1 MTYSY
6 ITYVPLGLQI
16 VMQTFVAC
24 IFFYML
30 WKYKSDSLLVFLITL
45 FFPSI
50 FIFVGKNVENLYK
63 VSLLL
68 MCLYTCW
75 ERKVWLRYTAKDL
88 LYVLVFIILS
98 VSFFYSTV
106 FYSRDS
112 WTIIFSQYA
121 RYLEIFLLWF
131 LLRDAIFYRSEK
143 DKIISFLYEIVI
155 AQIVISMFKLLIF
168 GRQIEGLV
176 GSFTISG
183 GGVGTSF
190 PIIGFYIIYLYRK
203 GVLNKVDW
211 WLIVGLF
218 LIGWTTG
225 KRAVWII
232 LPIVIMLFF
241 SYVRGVR
248 LNKYMIL
255 GLLAFPVVLYFGAR
269 LTPTLNPEHK
279 VWGTFDFEHLY
290 DYANKYQ
297 FGEEGIEGQRENI
310 RETNK
315 IAYVDGTYGLQN
327 EQIEAYGRG
336 NATIELFKLIFGSRS
351 LTKQD
356 IWGTGLSTFYSTS
369 YEEFDKLPLTIHLSY
384 KGAGTGFF
392 QMYATIGVVGA
403 ILMVIFSLLPY
414 TRIKQRRIKWVMIGV
429 FVYDY
434 FMYNATTCRDTYLV
448 AMIFICIFSVNYEY
462 LKAKFH
468 RRQMIQDS
476 IKYQPH
482 NLGYPK
488 QAKNNPAE

>member
-1 MTYSY
+1 MRFELIHHIS
-6 ITYVPLGLQI
+6 LSGQI
-16 VMQTFVAC
+16 WMQIFVTMLLV
-24 IFFYML
+24 YML
-30 WKYKSDSLLVFLITL
+30 WKYRRDSLLVFLVML
-45 FFPSI
+45 FFPRV
-50 FIFVGKNVENLYK
+50 FIFMGKNVENLYK

-98 VSFFYSTV
+98 ASFFYSTV
-106 FYSRDS
+106 FYSRDN

-131 LLRDAIFYRSEK
+131 LLKDAIFYRNEK
-143 DKIISFLYEIVI
+143 DKILQFLYEVVI
-155 AQIVISMFKLLIF
+155 LQIIISLFKLVIF
-168 GRQIEGLV
+168 RHQVEGLV

-190 PIIGFYIIYLYRK
+190 PVIGFYSLYIYRK
-203 GVLNKVDW
+203 GIFKKLDW

-218 LIGWTTG
+218 LLGWTTG

-232 LPIVIMLFF
+232 LPIIIMLFF

-255 GLLAFPVVLYFGAR
+255 GLLAFPIVIYFGAR
-269 LTPTLNPEHK
+269 LTPTLNPEHQ
-279 VWGTFDFEHLY
+279 VWGSFDLQHLY

-297 FGEEGIEGQRENI
+297 FGKEGIEGQRENI
-310 RETNK
+310 QESQQVT
-315 IAYVDGTYGLQN
+315 YDGGAYGLQN
-327 EQIEAYGRG
+327 EQIEAAGRG
-336 NATIELFKLIFGSRS
+336 NATIELFKLIFGPRT
-351 LTKQD
+351 LTEQD
-356 IWGTGLSTFYSTS
+356 IWGTGLSTFYSTT

-392 QMYATIGVVGA
+392 QMYATLGVVGA
-403 ILMVIFSLLPY
+403 ILMTIFSLIPY
-414 TRIKQRRIKWVMIGV
+414 FRIKHRRIKWVMMV
-429 FVYDY
+429 FFLYDY
-434 FMYNATTCRDTYLV
+434 FMYNATTCRDTHLV

-462 LKAKFH
+462 LKAKSE
-468 RRQMIQDS
+468 RLKVR
-476 IKYQPH
+476 
-482 NLGYPK
+482 G
-488 QAKNNPAE
+488 

>member
-1 MTYSY
+1 MRFELIHHIS
-6 ITYVPLGLQI
+6 LSGQI
-16 VMQTFVAC
+16 WMQIFVTMLLV
-24 IFFYML
+24 YML
-30 WKYKSDSLLVFLITL
+30 WKYRRDSLLVFLVML
-45 FFPSI
+45 FFPRV
-50 FIFVGKNVENLYK
+50 FIFMGKNVENLYK

-98 VSFFYSTV
+98 ASFFYSTV
-106 FYSRDS
+106 FYSRDN

-131 LLRDAIFYRSEK
+131 LLKDAIFYRNEK
-143 DKIISFLYEIVI
+143 DKILQFLYEVVI
-155 AQIVISMFKLLIF
+155 LQIIISLFKLVIF
-168 GRQIEGLV
+168 RHQVEGLV

-190 PIIGFYIIYLYRK
+190 PVIGFYSLYIYRK
-203 GVLNKVDW
+203 GIFKKLDW

-218 LIGWTTG
+218 LLGWTTG

-232 LPIVIMLFF
+232 LPIIIMLFF

-279 VWGTFDFEHLY
+279 VWGTFDLQHLY
-290 DYANKYQ
+290 DYANTYQ

-310 RETNK
+310 RETNQV
-315 IAYVDGTYGLQN
+315 AYVDGAYGLQN

-336 NATIELFKLIFGSRS
+336 NATIELFKLIFGPRS
-351 LTKQD
+351 LTEQD
-356 IWGTGLSTFYSTS
+356 IWGTGLSTFYSTN

-403 ILMVIFSLLPY
+403 ILMTIFSLIPY
-414 TRIKQRRIKWVMIGV
+414 FRIKHRRIKWVMIV
-429 FVYDY
+429 FFLYDY

-448 AMIFICIFSVNYEY
+448 AMIFICIFCSNYDY
-462 LKAKFH
+462 LWK
-468 RRQMIQDS
+468 
-476 IKYQPH
+476 
-482 NLGYPK
+482 K
-488 QAKNNPAE
+488 QYRKMALMTSKQTNQS

>member
-1 MTYSY
+1 MRFELIHHIS
-6 ITYVPLGLQI
+6 LSGQI
-16 VMQTFVAC
+16 WMQIFVTMLLV
-24 IFFYML
+24 YML
-30 WKYKSDSLLVFLITL
+30 WKYRRDSLLVFLVML
-45 FFPSI
+45 FFPRV
-50 FIFVGKNVENLYK
+50 FIFMGKNVENLYK

-98 VSFFYSTV
+98 ASFFYSTV
-106 FYSRDS
+106 FYSRDN

-131 LLRDAIFYRSEK
+131 LLKDAIFYRNEK
-143 DKIISFLYEIVI
+143 DKILKFLYEVVI
-155 AQIVISMFKLLIF
+155 LQIIISIFKLVVF
-168 GRQIEGLV
+168 RHQVEGLV

-190 PIIGFYIIYLYRK
+190 PVIGFYSLYIYRK
-203 GVLNKVDW
+203 GIFKKLDW

-218 LIGWTTG
+218 LLGWTTG

-232 LPIVIMLFF
+232 LPIIIMLFF

-255 GLLAFPVVLYFGAR
+255 GLLAFPIVIYFGAR
-269 LTPTLNPEHK
+269 LTPTLNPEHQ
-279 VWGTFDFEHLY
+279 VWGSFDLQHLY

-297 FGEEGIEGQRENI
+297 FGKEGIEGQRENI
-310 RETNK
+310 QESQQVT
-315 IAYVDGTYGLQN
+315 YDGGAYGLQN
-327 EQIEAYGRG
+327 EQIEAAGRG
-336 NATIELFKLIFGSRS
+336 NATIELFKLIFGPRT
-351 LTKQD
+351 LTEQD
-356 IWGTGLSTFYSTS
+356 IWGTGLSTFYSTT

-392 QMYATIGVVGA
+392 QMYATLGVVGA
-403 ILMVIFSLLPY
+403 ILMTIFSLIPY
-414 TRIKQRRIKWVMIGV
+414 FRIKHRRIKWVMMV
-429 FVYDY
+429 FFLYDY
-434 FMYNATTCRDTYLV
+434 FMYNATTCRDTHLV

-462 LKAKFH
+462 LKAKSE
-468 RRQMIQDS
+468 RLKVR
-476 IKYQPH
+476 
-482 NLGYPK
+482 G
-488 QAKNNPAE
+488 

>member
-1 MTYSY
+1 MRFE
-6 ITYVPLGLQI
+6 IIHWMPIAGQI
-16 VMQTFVAC
+16 MMQILVICTL
-24 IFFYML
+24 IYML
-30 WKYKSDSLLVFLITL
+30 WRYKRDLLLVFLVLL
-45 FFPSI
+45 FFPRV
-50 FIFVGKNVENLYK
+50 FIFMGQNVENLYK

-88 LYVLVFIILS
+88 LYVIVFIILS
-98 VSFFYSTV
+98 ASFFYSTV

-131 LLRDAIFYRSEK
+131 LLKDAIYYRNQK
-143 DKIISFLYEIVI
+143 DYILKFLYEILFVQVI
-155 AQIVISMFKLLIF
+155 ISVFKLLIF
-168 GRQIEGLV
+168 RNQIEGLV
-176 GSFTISG
+176 GSFTIFG

-190 PIIGFYIIYLYRK
+190 PVIGFYIIYIYRRGQLQK
-203 GVLNKVDW
+203 MDW
-211 WLIVGLF
+211 WLIVGLLLF
-218 LIGWTTG
+218 GWTTG

-232 LPIVIMLFF
+232 LPIIIMLFF

-255 GLLAFPVVLYFGAR
+255 GLLAFPIMIYFGAR
-269 LTPTLNPEHK
+269 LTPTLNPEHQ
-279 VWGTFDFEHLY
+279 VWGSFDLQHVWN
-290 DYANKYQ
+290 YANKYQ
-297 FGEEGIEGQRENI
+297 FGEDGIEGQRESI
-310 RETNK
+310 QETQQVT
-315 IAYVDGTYGLQN
+315 YVGGAYGLQN

-336 NATIELFKLIFGSRS
+336 NATIELFKLIFGPRT
-351 LTKQD
+351 LTEQD

-392 QMYATIGVVGA
+392 QMYATLGVVGA
-403 ILMVIFSLLPY
+403 MLMIIFSLIPY
-414 TRIKQRRIKWVMIGV
+414 FRIKHRRIKWVMMV
-429 FVYDY
+429 FFLYDY

-462 LKAKFH
+462 LMAKSE
-468 RRQMIQDS
+468 RLKVR
-476 IKYQPH
+476 
-482 NLGYPK
+482 G
-488 QAKNNPAE
+488 

>member
-1 MTYSY
+1 MHFQLT
-6 ITYVPLGLQI
+6 PLVSLSGQI
-16 VMQTFVAC
+16 WMQIFVTMLLV
-24 IFFYML
+24 YML
-30 WKYKSDSLLVFLITL
+30 WKYRRDSLLVFLVML
-45 FFPSI
+45 FFPRV
-50 FIFVGKNVENLYK
+50 FIFMGKNVENLYK

-75 ERKVWLRYTAKDL
+75 ERRVWVRYTAKDL
-88 LYVLVFIILS
+88 LYVIVFIILS
-98 VSFFYSTV
+98 ASFFYSTV
-106 FYSRDS
+106 LYSRDS

-131 LLRDAIFYRSEK
+131 LLKDAIFYRNEK
-143 DKIISFLYEIVI
+143 DKILPFLYEVVI
-155 AQIVISMFKLLIF
+155 LQIIISIFRLLIF
-168 GRQIEGLV
+168 RTQYEGLV

-190 PIIGFYIIYLYRK
+190 PIIGFYILYIYRK
-203 GVLNKVDW
+203 GVFKKLDW
-211 WLIVGLF
+211 LLIVGLF
-218 LIGWTTG
+218 LLGWTTG

-232 LPIVIMLFF
+232 LPIIIMLFF

-255 GLLAFPVVLYFGAR
+255 GLLAFPIMIYFGAR
-269 LTPTLNPEHK
+269 LTPTLNPEHQ
-279 VWGTFDFEHLY
+279 VWGSFDLQHLY
-290 DYANKYQ
+290 DYSNKYQ

-310 RETNK
+310 QESQQVT
-315 IAYVDGTYGLQN
+315 YVGGAYGLQN

-336 NATIELFKLIFGSRS
+336 NATIELFKLIFGPRS
-351 LTKQD
+351 LTEQD

-392 QMYATIGVVGA
+392 QMYATLGVVGA
-403 ILMVIFSLLPY
+403 MLMIIFSLIPY
-414 TRIKQRRIKWVMIGV
+414 FRIKHRRIKWVMMV
-429 FVYDY
+429 FFLYDY

-462 LKAKFH
+462 LMAKSE
-468 RRQMIQDS
+468 RLRL
-476 IKYQPH
+476 KVR
-482 NLGYPK
+482 G
-488 QAKNNPAE
+488 

>member
-1 MTYSY
+1 MRFELIHFIS
-6 ITYVPLGLQI
+6 LSGQI
-16 VMQTFVAC
+16 WMQIFVTMLLV
-24 IFFYML
+24 YML
-30 WKYKSDSLLVFLITL
+30 WKYRSDSLLMFLVML
-45 FFPSI
+45 FFPRV
-50 FIFVGKNVENLYK
+50 FIFMGKNVENVYK

-88 LYVLVFIILS
+88 LYVIVFIILS
-98 VSFFYSTV
+98 TSFFYSTV

-121 RYLEIFLLWF
+121 RYSEIFLLWF
-131 LLRDAIFYRSEK
+131 LLKDAIFYRNEK
-143 DKIISFLYEIVI
+143 DKILQFLYEFVI
-155 AQIVISMFKLLIF
+155 LQIIISLFKLVIF
-168 GRQIEGLV
+168 RHQIEGLV

-190 PIIGFYIIYLYRK
+190 PVIGFYILYIYRK
-203 GVLNKVDW
+203 GGFKKLEW
-211 WLIVGLF
+211 WLIGGVFLF
-218 LIGWTTG
+218 GWTTG

-232 LPIVIMLFF
+232 LPIIIMLFF

-255 GLLAFPVVLYFGAR
+255 GLLAFPIVIYFGAR
-269 LTPTLNPEHK
+269 LTPTLNPEHQ
-279 VWGTFDFEHLY
+279 VWGSFDLQHLY

-310 RETNK
+310 RETNQV
-315 IAYVDGTYGLQN
+315 AYVDGAYGLQN

-336 NATIELFKLIFGSRS
+336 NATIELFKLIFGPRS
-351 LTKQD
+351 LTEQD
-356 IWGTGLSTFYSTS
+356 IWGTGLSTFYSTN

-403 ILMVIFSLLPY
+403 ILMAIFSLIPY
-414 TRIKQRRIKWVMIGV
+414 FRIKHRRIKWVMIV
-429 FVYDY
+429 FFLYDY
-434 FMYNATTCRDTYLV
+434 FMYNATTCRDTYFV
-448 AMIFICIFSVNYEY
+448 AMIFICIFCSNYDY
-462 LKAKFH
+462 LWK
-468 RRQMIQDS
+468 
-476 IKYQPH
+476 
-482 NLGYPK
+482 K
-488 QAKNNPAE
+488 QYRKMALMTSKQTNQS

>member
-1 MTYSY
+1 MAYYY
-6 ITYVPLGLQI
+6 IPYIPIGLQI
-16 VMQTFVAC
+16 VMQIFVAS

-30 WKYKSDSLLVFLITL
+30 WKYKNDTLLVLLIVL

-50 FIFVGKNVENLYK
+50 FIFMGKNVENSYK
-63 VSLLL
+63 ILLLL

-75 ERKVWLRYTAKDL
+75 ERKVWIRYTTRDL
-88 LYVLVFIILS
+88 LYVLVFVILTAA
-98 VSFFYSTV
+98 FFYSTF
-106 FYSRDS
+106 FYSHDGL
-112 WTIIFSQYA
+112 TIIFSQYA
-121 RYLEIFLLWF
+121 RYLEMFLLWF
-131 LLRDAIFYRSEK
+131 LLKDAIFYRNEK
-143 DKIISFLYEIVI
+143 DKILNLLYEILI
-155 AQIVISMFKLLIF
+155 AQIIISIFKLLIF

-190 PIIGFYIIYLYRK
+190 PIIGFYILYIYRK
-203 GVLNKVDW
+203 GRFKKLDW

-218 LIGWTTG
+218 LVGWTTG

-255 GLLAFPVVLYFGAR
+255 GLLAFPIVIYFGAR
-269 LTPTLNPEHK
+269 LTPTLNPENQI
-279 VWGTFDFEHLY
+279 WGSFDMQHLY
-290 DYANKYQ
+290 DYANQYQ
-297 FGEEGIEGQRENI
+297 FGDEGIEGQRENI
-310 RETNK
+310 QEMSQKVT
-315 IAYVDGTYGLQN
+315 YVGGDYGLQN
-327 EQIEAYGRG
+327 EQIEASGRG

-351 LTKQD
+351 LTEQD

-369 YEEFDKLPLTIHLSY
+369 YEEFDKLPLTIHLRY
-384 KGAGTGFF
+384 KGAGTGFY

-414 TRIKQRRIKWVMIGV
+414 TRIKHRRMKWVMIGV

-462 LKAKFH
+462 LRAKSE
-468 RRQMIQDS
+468 RLKVR
-476 IKYQPH
+476 
-482 NLGYPK
+482 G
-488 QAKNNPAE
+488 

>member
-1 MTYSY
+1 MRFELIHHIS
-6 ITYVPLGLQI
+6 LSGQI
-16 VMQTFVAC
+16 WMQIFVTMLLV
-24 IFFYML
+24 YML
-30 WKYKSDSLLVFLITL
+30 WKYRRDSLLVFLVML
-45 FFPSI
+45 FFPRV
-50 FIFVGKNVENLYK
+50 FIFMGKNVENLYK

-98 VSFFYSTV
+98 ASFFYSTV

-131 LLRDAIFYRSEK
+131 LLKDAIFYRNEK
-143 DKIISFLYEIVI
+143 DKILQFLYEVVI
-155 AQIVISMFKLLIF
+155 LQIIISIFKLVIF
-168 GRQIEGLV
+168 RHQVEGLV

-190 PIIGFYIIYLYRK
+190 PVIGFYSLYIYRK
-203 GVLNKVDW
+203 GIFKKLDW

-218 LIGWTTG
+218 LLGWTTG

-232 LPIVIMLFF
+232 LPIIIMLFF

-255 GLLAFPVVLYFGAR
+255 GLLAFPIVIYFGAR
-269 LTPTLNPEHK
+269 LTPTLNPEHQ
-279 VWGTFDFEHLY
+279 VWGSFDLQHLY

-297 FGEEGIEGQRENI
+297 FGKEGIEGQRENI
-310 RETNK
+310 QESQQVT
-315 IAYVDGTYGLQN
+315 YDGGAYGLQN
-327 EQIEAYGRG
+327 EQIEAAGRG
-336 NATIELFKLIFGSRS
+336 NATIELFKLIFGPRT
-351 LTKQD
+351 LTEQD
-356 IWGTGLSTFYSTS
+356 IWGTGLSTFYSTT

-392 QMYATIGVVGA
+392 QMYATLGVVGA
-403 ILMVIFSLLPY
+403 ILMTIFSLIPY
-414 TRIKQRRIKWVMIGV
+414 FRIKHRRIKWVMMV
-429 FVYDY
+429 FFLYDY

-462 LKAKFH
+462 LRAKSE
-468 RRQMIQDS
+468 RLKVR
-476 IKYQPH
+476 
-482 NLGYPK
+482 G
-488 QAKNNPAE
+488 

>member
-1 MTYSY
+1 MHFQLT
-6 ITYVPLGLQI
+6 PLVSLSGQI
-16 VMQTFVAC
+16 WMQIFVTMLLV
-24 IFFYML
+24 YML
-30 WKYKSDSLLVFLITL
+30 WKYRRDSLLVFLVML
-45 FFPSI
+45 FFPRV
-50 FIFVGKNVENLYK
+50 FIFMGKNVENLYK

-75 ERKVWLRYTAKDL
+75 ERRVWVRYTAKDL
-88 LYVLVFIILS
+88 LYVIVFIILS
-98 VSFFYSTV
+98 ASFFYSTV
-106 FYSRDS
+106 LYSRDS

-131 LLRDAIFYRSEK
+131 LLKDAIFYRNEK
-143 DKIISFLYEIVI
+143 DKILPFLYEVVI
-155 AQIVISMFKLLIF
+155 LQIIISIFRLLIF
-168 GRQIEGLV
+168 RTQYEGLV

-190 PIIGFYIIYLYRK
+190 PIIGFYILYIYRK
-203 GVLNKVDW
+203 GVFKKLDW
-211 WLIVGLF
+211 LLIVGLF
-218 LIGWTTG
+218 LLGWTTG

-232 LPIVIMLFF
+232 LPIIIMLFF

-255 GLLAFPVVLYFGAR
+255 GLLAFPIMIYFGAR
-269 LTPTLNPEHK
+269 LTPTLNPEHQ
-279 VWGTFDFEHLY
+279 VWGSFDLQHVW

-310 RETNK
+310 QESQQVT
-315 IAYVDGTYGLQN
+315 YVGGAYGLQN

-336 NATIELFKLIFGSRS
+336 NATIELFKLIFGPRS
-351 LTKQD
+351 LTEQD

-392 QMYATIGVVGA
+392 QMYATLGVVGA
-403 ILMVIFSLLPY
+403 MLMIIFSLIPY
-414 TRIKQRRIKWVMIGV
+414 FRIKHRRIKWVMMV
-429 FVYDY
+429 FFLYDY

-462 LKAKFH
+462 LMAKSE
-468 RRQMIQDS
+468 RLRL
-476 IKYQPH
+476 KVR
-482 NLGYPK
+482 G
-488 QAKNNPAE
+488 

>member
-1 MTYSY
+1 MHFQLT
-6 ITYVPLGLQI
+6 PLVSLSGQI
-16 VMQTFVAC
+16 WMQIFVTMLLV
-24 IFFYML
+24 YML
-30 WKYKSDSLLVFLITL
+30 WKYRRDSLLVFLVML
-45 FFPSI
+45 FFPRV
-50 FIFVGKNVENLYK
+50 FIFMGKNVENLYK

-75 ERKVWLRYTAKDL
+75 ERRVWVRYTAKDL
-88 LYVLVFIILS
+88 LYVIVFIILS
-98 VSFFYSTV
+98 ASFFYSTV
-106 FYSRDS
+106 LYSRDS

-131 LLRDAIFYRSEK
+131 LLKDAIFYRNEK
-143 DKIISFLYEIVI
+143 DKILPFLYEVVI
-155 AQIVISMFKLLIF
+155 LQIIISIFRLLIF
-168 GRQIEGLV
+168 RTQYEGLV

-190 PIIGFYIIYLYRK
+190 PIIGFYILYIYRK
-203 GVLNKVDW
+203 GVFKKLDW
-211 WLIVGLF
+211 LLIVGLF
-218 LIGWTTG
+218 LLGWTTG

-232 LPIVIMLFF
+232 LPIIIMLFF

-255 GLLAFPVVLYFGAR
+255 GLLAFPIMIYFGAR
-269 LTPTLNPEHK
+269 LTPTLNPEHQ
-279 VWGTFDFEHLY
+279 VWGSFDLQHLY
-290 DYANKYQ
+290 DYSNKYQ

-310 RETNK
+310 QESQQVT
-315 IAYVDGTYGLQN
+315 YVGGAYGLQN

-336 NATIELFKLIFGSRS
+336 NATIELFKLIFGPRS
-351 LTKQD
+351 LTEQD

-392 QMYATIGVVGA
+392 QMYATLGVVGA
-403 ILMVIFSLLPY
+403 MLMIIFSLIPY
-414 TRIKQRRIKWVMIGV
+414 FRIKHRRIKWVMMV
-429 FVYDY
+429 FFLYDY

-462 LKAKFH
+462 LK
-468 RRQMIQDS
+468 
-476 IKYQPH
+476 
-482 NLGYPK
+482 PK
-488 QAKNNPAE
+488 SERLRLKVRG

>member
-1 MTYSY
+1 MHFQLT
-6 ITYVPLGLQI
+6 PLVSLSGQI
-16 VMQTFVAC
+16 WMQIFVTMLLV
-24 IFFYML
+24 YML
-30 WKYKSDSLLVFLITL
+30 WKYRRDSLLVFLVML
-45 FFPSI
+45 FFPRV
-50 FIFVGKNVENLYK
+50 FIFMGKNVENLYK

-75 ERKVWLRYTAKDL
+75 ERRVWVRYTAKDL
-88 LYVLVFIILS
+88 LYVIVFIILS
-98 VSFFYSTV
+98 ASFFYSTV
-106 FYSRDS
+106 LYSRDS

-131 LLRDAIFYRSEK
+131 LLKDAIFYRNEK
-143 DKIISFLYEIVI
+143 DKILPFLYEVVI
-155 AQIVISMFKLLIF
+155 LQIIISIFKLLIF
-168 GRQIEGLV
+168 RTQYEGLV

-190 PIIGFYIIYLYRK
+190 PIIGFYILYIYRK
-203 GVLNKVDW
+203 GVFKKLDW
-211 WLIVGLF
+211 LLIVGLF
-218 LIGWTTG
+218 LLGWTTG

-232 LPIVIMLFF
+232 LPIIIMLFF

-255 GLLAFPVVLYFGAR
+255 GLLAFPIMIYFGAR
-269 LTPTLNPEHK
+269 LTPTLNPEHQ
-279 VWGTFDFEHLY
+279 VWGSFDLQHLY
-290 DYANKYQ
+290 DYSNKYQ

-310 RETNK
+310 QESQQVT
-315 IAYVDGTYGLQN
+315 YVGGAYGLQN

-336 NATIELFKLIFGSRS
+336 NATIELFKLIFGPRS
-351 LTKQD
+351 LTEQD

-392 QMYATIGVVGA
+392 QMYATLGVVGA
-403 ILMVIFSLLPY
+403 MLMIIFSLIPY
-414 TRIKQRRIKWVMIGV
+414 FRIKHRRIKWVMMV
-429 FVYDY
+429 FFLYDY

-462 LKAKFH
+462 LMAKSE
-468 RRQMIQDS
+468 RLRL
-476 IKYQPH
+476 KVR
-482 NLGYPK
+482 G
-488 QAKNNPAE
+488 

>member
-1 MTYSY
+1 MRFELIHFIS
-6 ITYVPLGLQI
+6 LSGQI
-16 VMQTFVAC
+16 WMQIFVTMLLV
-24 IFFYML
+24 YML
-30 WKYKSDSLLVFLITL
+30 WKYRRDSLLVFLVML
-45 FFPSI
+45 FFPRV
-50 FIFVGKNVENLYK
+50 FIFMGKNVENLYK

-98 VSFFYSTV
+98 ASFFYSTV
-106 FYSRDS
+106 FYSRDN

-131 LLRDAIFYRSEK
+131 LLKDAIFYRNEK
-143 DKIISFLYEIVI
+143 DKILQFLYEVVI
-155 AQIVISMFKLLIF
+155 LQIIISIFKLVIF
-168 GRQIEGLV
+168 RHQVEGLV

-183 GGVGTSF
+183 GGIGTSF
-190 PIIGFYIIYLYRK
+190 PVIGFYILYIYRK
-203 GVLNKVDW
+203 GIFKKLDW

-218 LIGWTTG
+218 LLGWTTG

-232 LPIVIMLFF
+232 LPVVIMLFF

-279 VWGTFDFEHLY
+279 VWGTFDLQHLY
-290 DYANKYQ
+290 DYANTYQ

-310 RETNK
+310 RQTNQV
-315 IAYVDGTYGLQN
+315 AYVNGAYGLQN

-336 NATIELFKLIFGSRS
+336 NATIELFKLILGPSS
-351 LTKQD
+351 LAEQD
-356 IWGTGLSTFYSTS
+356 IWGTGLSTFYSTT

-392 QMYATIGVVGA
+392 QQYATIGVVGA
-403 ILMVIFSLLPY
+403 ILMTIFALLPY
-414 TRIKQRRIKWVMIGV
+414 TRIKQRRMKWVMIGI
-429 FVYDY
+429 FMYDY
-434 FMYNATTCRDTYLV
+434 FMYSGTTRRETYLV
-448 AMIFICIFSVNYEY
+448 AMIFICIFCSNYDY
-462 LKAKFH
+462 LW
-468 RRQMIQDS
+468 
-476 IKYQPH
+476 
-482 NLGYPK
+482 NK
-488 QAKNNPAE
+488 QYRKMALMTSKQTNQL

>member
-1 MTYSY
+1 MGFFILGGLS
-6 ITYVPLGLQI
+6 ITGQI
-16 VMQTFVAC
+16 WMQIFVT
-24 IFFYML
+24 ILLVYML
-30 WKYKSDSLLVFLITL
+30 WKYRSDSLLVFLVML
-45 FFPSI
+45 FYPRV
-50 FIFVGKNVENLYK
+50 FIFMGKNVENLYK
-63 VSLLL
+63 VLLLL

-75 ERKVWLRYTAKDL
+75 ERKVWTRYTTKEL

-98 VSFFYSTV
+98 ASFFYSTV

-131 LLRDAIFYRSEK
+131 VLKDAIFYRNEK
-143 DKIISFLYEIVI
+143 DKILQFLYEVVI
-155 AQIVISMFKLLIF
+155 LQIIISLFKLVLF
-168 GRQIEGLV
+168 RHQIEGLV
-176 GSFTISG
+176 GSFTIG
-183 GGVGTSF
+183 GGAVGTSF
-190 PIIGFYIIYLYRK
+190 PIIGFYIIYVYRRGQLQK
-203 GVLNKVDW
+203 MDW

-218 LIGWTTG
+218 LFGWTTG

-232 LPIVIMLFF
+232 LPIIIMLFF

-279 VWGTFDFEHLY
+279 VWGTFDLQHLY
-290 DYANKYQ
+290 DYVNTYQ

-310 RETNK
+310 RQTNQV
-315 IAYVDGTYGLQN
+315 AYVNGAYGLQN
-327 EQIEAYGRG
+327 EQIEASGRG
-336 NATIELFKLIFGSRS
+336 NATIELFKLIFGPRS
-351 LTKQD
+351 LTEQD
-356 IWGTGLSTFYSTS
+356 IWGTGLSSFYSTT
-369 YEEFDKLPLTIHLSY
+369 YEEFDKLPLTIHLAY

-403 ILMVIFSLLPY
+403 ILMTIFSLIPY
-414 TRIKQRRIKWVMIGV
+414 SRIKHKRIKWVMLV
-429 FVYDY
+429 FFLYDY

-462 LKAKFH
+462 LRAKSE
-468 RRQMIQDS
+468 RLKVR
-476 IKYQPH
+476 
-482 NLGYPK
+482 G
-488 QAKNNPAE
+488 

>member
-1 MTYSY
+1 MHFQLTPWIS
-6 ITYVPLGLQI
+6 LSGQI
-16 VMQTFVAC
+16 WMQIFVT
-24 IFFYML
+24 ILLVYML
-30 WKYKSDSLLVFLITL
+30 WKYRSDSLLVFLVML
-45 FFPSI
+45 FFPRV
-50 FIFVGKNVENLYK
+50 FIFMGKNVENLYK

-75 ERKVWLRYTAKDL
+75 ERKVWTRYTEKDL
-88 LYVLVFIILS
+88 LYVVVFILLS
-98 VSFFYSTV
+98 AAFFYSTF
-106 FYSRDS
+106 FYSHDGF
-112 WTIIFSQYA
+112 TIIFSQYA

-131 LLRDAIFYRSEK
+131 LLKDAIFYRNEK
-143 DKIISFLYEIVI
+143 DKIWQFLYEFVI
-155 AQIVISMFKLLIF
+155 LQIIISLFKLVIF
-168 GRQIEGLV
+168 RLQIEGLV

-218 LIGWTTG
+218 LLGWTTG

-232 LPIVIMLFF
+232 LPVVIMLFF

-255 GLLAFPVVLYFGAR
+255 GLLAFPIMIYFGAR
-269 LTPTLNPEHK
+269 LTPTLNPEHQ
-279 VWGTFDFEHLY
+279 VWGSFDLQHLY

-310 RETNK
+310 QESQQVT
-315 IAYVDGTYGLQN
+315 YVGGAYGLQN

-336 NATIELFKLIFGSRS
+336 NATIELFKLIFGPRS
-351 LTKQD
+351 LTEQD

-392 QMYATIGVVGA
+392 QMYATLGVVGA
-403 ILMVIFSLLPY
+403 MLMIIFSLIPY
-414 TRIKQRRIKWVMIGV
+414 FCIKHRRIKWVMMV
-429 FVYDY
+429 FFLYDY
-434 FMYNATTCRDTYLV
+434 FMYNATTCRETYLV

-462 LKAKFH
+462 LRAKSE
-468 RRQMIQDS
+468 RLKVR
-476 IKYQPH
+476 
-482 NLGYPK
+482 G
-488 QAKNNPAE
+488 